1 LEITMA
7 SLLRRFAPLI
17 ITFVVRKIMNKRGGG
32 GTTGGGYSR
41 R

>member
-1 LEITMA
+1 LEIIMA

-32 GTTGGGYSR
+32 TTGGGYSR

>member
-1 LEITMA
+1 MA

-32 GTTGGGYSR
+32 GGTTGGGYSR